1 MEKGYRIEPAKPE
14 HIAALPAIERA
25 AADVFPEGM
34 IPDQVKGYVL
44 SIDEFENAM
53 AKKHLWVAVTADN
66 QPIGFALVTV
76 NTSSESAMLA
86 ELDVDP
92 DHQQKSLGTALVQ
105 TVIQWARQE
114 NIRHLSLTTFSNVP
128 WNALFYEKMGFR
140 RLSRNEL
147 TATLVAILVKED
159 ELGLKNRVAMQFD
172 FELSK
177 PIQWEGDKI

>member
-1 MEKGYRIEPAKPE
+1 MEKGYRIDLAKPD
-14 HIAALPAIERA
+14 HLAALPAIELA

-44 SIDEFENAM
+44 SIDDFENAM
-53 AKKHLWVAVTADN
+53 AKKHLWVALTADN
-66 QPIGFALVTV
+66 QPVGFALVTV

-86 ELDVDP
+86 ELDVAP
-92 DHQQKSLGTALVQ
+92 DHQQKGLGTALVQ

-114 NIRHLSLTTFSNVP
+114 SIRHLSLTTFNNVP

-147 TATLVAILVKED
+147 TANLIALLGKED
-159 ELGLKNRVAMQFD
+159 ELGLKSRVAMQVD
-172 FELSK
+172 IELSK
-177 PIQWEGDKI
+177 PIQQEDD